1 MPRYGE
7 TIRSM
12 MPQDIPW
19 FLPDH
24 AIFFGLVYAVLTV
37 LLLGLTFVAI
47 KSVRDAFKETG
58 GKSSVW
64 DAAEDCDTD
73 CGERR

>member
-12 MPQDIPW
+12 MPWDIPW

-24 AIFFGLVYAVLTV
+24 AIFFGAVYAVLTV
-37 LLLGLTFVAI
+37 LSVGLGYVII
-47 KSVRDAFKETG
+47 KSTWDAFKECG
-58 GKSSVW
+58 GKSIW
-64 DAAEDCDTD
+64 DASENCN
-73 CGERR
+73 GKH